1 MTGYKKEKNILKTK
15 KKNISFIIYLCN
27 IIIYIYNNKSFNVK
41 CMGCMLKLIIISAH
55 PSIVYQL
62 G

>member
-15 KKNISFIIYLCN
+15 KKNISFIIYLC
-27 IIIYIYNNKSFNVK
+27 YNKSFNVK